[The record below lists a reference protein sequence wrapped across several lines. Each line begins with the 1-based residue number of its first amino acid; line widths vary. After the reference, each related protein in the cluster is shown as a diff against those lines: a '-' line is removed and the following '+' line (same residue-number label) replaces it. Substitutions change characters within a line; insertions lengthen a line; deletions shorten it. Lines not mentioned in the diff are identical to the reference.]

1 MENLME
7 MEYVINGEKYIITA
21 TKVEDLKEAD
31 NTEVVEVEL
40 PVMEET
46 DFVEV
51 EAGNLVQ
58 VSLGLMPEGFE
69 LIDWLDIIKNYGVIL
84 TK

>member
-1 MENLME
+1 ME
-7 MEYVINGEKYIITA
+7 MEYVINGEKYVITA
-21 TKVEDLKEAD
+21 TKVEEPTEAN
-31 NTEVVEVEL
+31 NTEMVEVEL
-40 PVMEET
+40 PAMEES

-84 TK
+84 TD

>member
-21 TKVEDLKEAD
+21 TKVEEPIETN
-31 NTEVVEVEL
+31 NTEMVKAEL
-40 PVMEET
+40 PAMEET
-46 DFVEV
+46 DFVEF
-51 EAGNLVQ
+51 ESDGLVQ
-58 VSLGLMPEGFE
+58 VSLSLMPKGFE

-84 TK
+84 TD

>member
-21 TKVEDLKEAD
+21 TKVEEPTETN
-31 NTEVVEVEL
+31 NTEVVEVEV
-40 PVMEET
+40 PEMEDC

-51 EAGNLVQ
+51 ESAGLIQ
-58 VSLGLMPEGFE
+58 VSLGLMPQGFE
-69 LIDWLDIIKNYGVIL
+69 LVDWLDIIKNYGVIL
-84 TK
+84 TD